1 MHLLSSLLSPLRAT
15 LLASSTLCVA
25 AAMPLAAQDKDAE
38 PSYLETFIEDTLSSD
53 SQFISVSGLTGALSS
68 QASIEKITLA
78 DEAGVWLELIDAELD
93 WNRLALLRGEFSV
106 NRLTA
111 REIKVLRQP
120 QPLPDDPSL
129 PAPEATPFQL
139 PELPVSIEIGEIS
152 VARIDL
158 AQELFGFAAS
168 LDLQGDL
175 KFVDASLA
183 TALQINR
190 LDKPGDR
197 LFLKA
202 GYGNESRQISLDLAL
217 DEASGGLIS
226 TALALPGSPSLRL
239 SITGDGPVEDFTAQI
254 ALASDGT
261 RRLAGN
267 VVLMANT
274 AEANPD
280 GSGGSGTTDIAV
292 APDREGDGQD
302 ETPPGGIRFSADLRG
317 DIDALLQA
325 EYRPFFGPDLAL
337 TLRGD
342 TAAERG
348 ITLDS
353 LALRT
358 RALRITGALAL
369 TPGGVLDTANLRAG
383 ITAPDGQDAILLP
396 LPGADTSLARAEIV
410 TKKISD
416 GPWSVTAQLRQLN
429 HPEAQVASGNV
440 TAKGLLTQ
448 EGAAAPALNG
458 QINAELRGVELRDPA
473 LAAAI
478 GTEISLSTDLTSEGP
493 GALALKG
500 LLLQGSDY
508 QASGDVTFESLQA
521 GLKVNADLRAG
532 AADMARFSALAGQSL
547 AGAVQAQV
555 DGSITPLSGAFEADL
570 ALQGQGLSAG
580 IAELDRLTKGTLA
593 LTFKGGRG
601 TAGLRVDTF
610 RLEAGQFSA
619 EANGDL
625 DSQAGRLQVRADL
638 KDLGQFVPQIS
649 GPLALVGD
657 VTRDGDSLNGALRL
671 TGPNTSFAS
680 LEGAVQLD
688 GDADFT
694 FDAALAELQRFMPEL
709 PGKVTALGQAQR
721 RNGHWQFTADAK
733 APAGAEARL
742 SGGFDEASGLADV
755 SAKGQLRLEG
765 ANPFISPNLV
775 QGSAA
780 FDLALKGAPAL
791 DALSGSITTSG
802 ASLALPA
809 AALRIDDIAAT
820 VTLAGAR
827 SQILVSARPSAGGSL
842 RIEGPVALSAPFES
856 ALQIG
861 IREVVL
867 TDNLSYETLLNGDL
881 ALAGAL
887 SSNSRL
893 SGRINVGE
901 TNINL
906 NTAGGAI
913 SAAPIPNIRHIAEP
927 RHSQQTRARADL
939 IQSAASGGSNSNIAL
954 DVVIDAPNRIYAR
967 GRGLRSELGGQI
979 HLRGSTAA
987 LAPSGQISLV
997 RGTFDILG
1005 RRLDLDEGRITLLG
1019 NLKPYLEFTSSAST
1033 ATGTATLEI
1042 SGPLD
1047 APEIKVTSDPPRPS
1061 EEALALL
1068 LFGDN
1073 IADLSPL
1080 ALARMA
1086 KSALD
1091 LSGRGLGTQQGGF
1104 RDSTGADKVD
1114 LGLDNGGSG
1123 LLGIGGYVGEKA
1135 YTDFNVN
1142 TQGDSE
1148 LSINLDLTNSITV
1161 TGTVDSQGESGVGLM
1176 FKRDY

>member
-1 MHLLSSLLSPLRAT
+1 MHLLSPLRAT
-15 LLASSTLCVA
+15 LLASTTLCFA
-25 AAMPLAAQDKDAE
+25 AVTPLAAQDSGAE

-53 SQFISVSGLTGALSS
+53 SQVITVSGLTGALSS
-68 QASIEKITLA
+68 QASIEKITVA

-111 REIKVLRQP
+111 SEINVLRQP
-120 QPLPDDPSL
+120 QPLPEDPSL
-129 PAPEATPFQL
+129 PTPEATPFQL
-139 PELPVSIEIGEIS
+139 PELPVAIELGEIS
-152 VARIDL
+152 VGRIEL
-158 AQELFGFAAS
+158 AKELFGFAAS
-168 LDLQGDL
+168 LDLQGSL
-175 KFVDASLA
+175 RFAEASLA
-183 TALQINR
+183 TELQINR

-197 LFLKA
+197 LALKA
-202 GYGNESRQISLDLAL
+202 GYANESRQIGLDLAL
-217 DEASGGLIS
+217 DEATGGLIS
-226 TALALPGSPSLRL
+226 TALKLPGSPSLRL
-239 SITGDGPVEDFTAQI
+239 SIAGDGPVEDFAAQI
-254 ALASDGT
+254 ALASNGT
-261 RRLAGN
+261 ERLAGN
-267 VVLMANT
+267 VVLMASPAAAGSDGVPT
-274 AEANPD
+274 GSTGARSEGETQEAMA
-280 GSGGSGTTDIAV
+280 S
-292 APDREGDGQD
+292 
-302 ETPPGGIRFSADLRG
+302 GGIRFSADLHG
-317 DIDALLQA
+317 DIDALLQTD
-325 EYRPFFGPDLAL
+325 YRPFFGPDLAL
-337 TLRGD
+337 SLRGD
-342 TAAERG
+342 TAADRG

-358 RALRITGALAL
+358 RALRISGALAL
-369 TPGGVLDTANLRAG
+369 TPTGVLDTANLRAG
-383 ITAPDGQDAILLP
+383 ITAPDGQEAILLP
-396 LPGADTSLARAEIV
+396 LPGADTHLARAEILASK
-410 TKKISD
+410 TSD
-416 GPWSVTAQLRQLN
+416 GPWSVTAELRQLN
-429 HPEAQVASGNV
+429 HPEAQVARGIV
-440 TAKGLLTQ
+440 TAEGLLTQ

-458 QINAELRGVELRDPA
+458 QITAELQGVQLTNPA

-478 GTEISLSTDLTSEGP
+478 GTEISLSTGLTSEGP
-493 GALALKG
+493 GALTLKEV
-500 LLLQGSDY
+500 LLQGSDY
-508 QASGDVTFESLQA
+508 QASGDVTFEGLQA

-532 AADMARFSALAGQSL
+532 AANMARFSALAGQPL
-547 AGAVQAQV
+547 AGAVQAQI
-555 DGSITPLSGAFEADL
+555 DGSLTPLSGAFEADL

-580 IAELDRLTKGTLA
+580 IAELDRITKGTLA

-601 TAGLRVDTF
+601 AEGLRVDTF

-625 DSQAGRLQVRADL
+625 DSRAGALQLRAEL
-638 KDLGQFVPQIS
+638 KELGHFVPQIS
-649 GPLALVGD
+649 GPLALAGD
-657 VTRDGDSLNGALRL
+657 VVRDGDSLKGAVHL
-671 TGPNTSFAS
+671 TGPHASFAS
-680 LEGAVQLD
+680 LKGAVQLD

-694 FDAALAELQRFMPEL
+694 FDAALAELQRFLPEL

-721 RNGHWQFTADAK
+721 RDGHWQITADAS

-742 SGGFDEASGLADV
+742 SGGFDEASGLADL
-755 SAKGQLRLEG
+755 SAKGALRLEG

-780 FDLALKGAPAL
+780 FDLTLKGAPGL
-791 DALSGSITTSG
+791 DALSGSVTTSG

-809 AALRIDDIAAT
+809 AALRVDDIAAS
-820 VTLAGAR
+820 VTLAGAQA
-827 SQILVSARPSAGGSL
+827 QILVSARPRDGGSL
-842 RIEGPVALSAPFES
+842 RIEGPVALNAPFEG

-861 IREVVL
+861 IRDVVL
-867 TDNLSYETLLNGDL
+867 TDSLSYETLLNGDL
-881 ALAGAL
+881 ALSGAL

-913 SAAPIPNIRHIAEP
+913 SAAPIPPIRHIAEP
-927 RHSQQTRARADL
+927 RHSQQTRARAGL
-939 IQSAASGGSNSNIAL
+939 IQSDASGGSSTNIAL
-954 DVVIDAPNRIYAR
+954 DVVIDAPNRVYAR

-1033 ATGTATLEI
+1033 ATGSATLEI
-1042 SGPLD
+1042 SGPVD

-1080 ALARMA
+1080 ALARLA

-1091 LSGRGLGTQQGGF
+1091 LSGRGLGTQQRGL
-1104 RDSTGADKVD
+1104 RDSTGADRVD

-1123 LLGIGGYVGEKA
+1123 LVGIGGYLGEKA
-1135 YTDFNVN
+1135 YTDLNVN
-1142 TQGDSE
+1142 TRGDSE
-1148 LSINLDLTNSITV
+1148 LSINLDLSNSITV
-1161 TGTVDSQGESGVGLM
+1161 KGTVDSQGESGIGLL